1 VAGNS
6 TRETTNEKRSLP
18 IFWHLLSLDA
28 PAVATLWTWFIAR
41 TNHVPLRISSLIAM
55 AAAVWTLY
63 AADRLLD
70 AQSPGNDALEARHY
84 FHLEHR
90 TAFMFGIAAAS
101 ILLAVLLPR
110 IPEAA
115 IRLYLILGGLVFGYF
130 VIIHA
135 TRSAHRLP
143 KEIAVGVCFAAATF
157 IPTVAREPEL
167 RVPLLAPALLLAAV
181 CSLNC
186 LFIYAWEHPLPSGQT
201 PHPVTAVALRHLT
214 ALTLGVAG
222 AGAILALLDRHAPW
236 PLYAAVALSSLA
248 LLFLHLRR
256 RTLAALELRAAA
268 DLALLTPLL
277 LVPFL

>member
-1 VAGNS
+1 MGERQLS
-6 TRETTNEKRSLP
+6 GTRSPLAL
-18 IFWHLLSLDA
+18 WHLLSLDA
-28 PAVATLWTWFIAR
+28 PTVATLWTWFIAR
-41 TNHVPLRISSLIAM
+41 ASRIPLHVSSLIAM

-70 AQSPGNDALEARHY
+70 SQADPDALEARHY
-84 FHLEHR
+84 FHQQHR
-90 TAFMFGIAAAS
+90 SGFMAGIGLAS
-101 ILLAVLLPR
+101 VLLATLLPR
-110 IPEAA
+110 IPEQA

-157 IPTVAREPEL
+157 IPTVARDPGL
-167 RVPLLAPALLLAAV
+167 RLALLAPALLLAAV

-186 LFIYAWEHPLPSGQT
+186 LFIYAWEHPQPMGPQ
-201 PHPVTAVALRHLT
+201 PHPITAVALRHLT
-214 ALTLGVAG
+214 SLSLAVSILSAG
-222 AGAILALLDRHAPW
+222 LAAFDRRTSW
-236 PLYAAVALSSLA
+236 PLYAAVSLA
-248 LLFLHLRR
+248 SMALLLLHRR
-256 RTLAALELRAAA
+256 RRSIPALDLRAAA

>member
-1 VAGNS
+1 VAS
-6 TRETTNEKRSLP
+6 YEKSPLTY
-18 IFWHLLSLDA
+18 WHLLSLDA

-41 TNHVPLRISSLIAM
+41 TNHVPLRLSSLIAM
-55 AAAVWTLY
+55 ATAVWMLY

-70 AQSPGNDALEARHY
+70 AQSENLEALEVRHY
-84 FHLEHR
+84 FHREHR
-90 TAFMFGIAAAS
+90 SGFMAGIGLAS
-101 ILLAVLLPR
+101 VLLAILLPR

-157 IPTVAREPEL
+157 IPTVARDPAL
-167 RVPLLAPALLLAAV
+167 RLPLLPSALVLAAL

-186 LFIYAWEHPLPSGQT
+186 LFIYAWEHPLPSGQM
-201 PHPVTAVALRHLT
+201 PHPVTAIALRHLVS
-214 ALTLGVAG
+214 LTFLIAAVSST
-222 AGAILALLDRHAPW
+222 LALFDRRTPW
-236 PLYAAVALSSLA
+236 PLYAASAFSAAA
-248 LLFLHLRR
+248 LLVLHHRRKAFLPLH
-256 RTLAALELRAAA
+256 LRAAA

>member
-1 VAGNS
+1 
-6 TRETTNEKRSLP
+6 
-18 IFWHLLSLDA
+18 
-28 PAVATLWTWFIAR
+28 
-41 TNHVPLRISSLIAM
+41 M

-84 FHLEHR
+84 FHLKHR
-90 TAFMFGIAAAS
+90 TTFMAGIGGAS

-157 IPTVAREPEL
+157 IPTVAREPGL
-167 RVPLLAPALLLAAV
+167 RLALLAPAILLAAV

-186 LFIYAWEHPLPSGQT
+186 LFIYAWEHFLPSGQT
-201 PHPVTAVALRHLT
+201 PHPVTAVALRHLS

-236 PLYAAVALSSLA
+236 PLYTAVTLSSVAL
-248 LLFLHLRR
+248 LLLHLRR
-256 RTLAALELRAAA
+256 HRIAALELRAAA
-268 DLALLTPLL
+268 DMALLTPLL
-277 LVPFL
+277 LAPFL